1 MTMTTATLAT
11 IPTSSAGIGHGVNI
25 GHGYVKYALIGPD
38 GSERTVKTS
47 AFGYFKFDD
56 VESGSSYTLTV
67 SSKQYSFAVPSRVVS
82 VGDEIT
88 DLDFTAQQ

>member
-1 MTMTTATLAT
+1 MVSVSGRVTTADGR
-11 IPTSSAGIGHGVNI
+11 GIRNAAVSL
-25 GHGYVKYALIGPD
+25 VGPD